1 MKNILI
7 IDDKADIRDLIS
19 DILSDE
25 GYTPV
30 SVSNAS
36 DAINAVKEQSFG
48 AVILDIWLEG
58 SEFDGIGVLKAI
70 KALYRELPVIMISGH
85 ANIETA
91 VNTIKIGA
99 YDFIEKPFKSEKL
112 LIMLKRAL
120 SSYSLYK
127 ENQELKRS
135 MQIESYFVGESKAI
149 QALRK
154 TITSVAPANSRVLI
168 QGENGVGKDIA
179 ARMIQ
184 QNSARKDQAFVSLSC
199 LDLSEENFDA
209 VIYGS
214 DLVDRLTSIISKAS
228 GGTLYISELE
238 LLSDKLQQKM
248 LKLFQDS
255 SVDIRFILSA
265 NADLKA
271 LVDAEQFSSSL
282 YYRINV
288 SCISIEPLRNRKEDI
303 KVILDYYAEL
313 FSNMY
318 KAQKVLFSG
327 DAIASLEVYKWPGNL
342 IEIKNLVERLFI
354 LHAKEKAVIDT
365 SDLPL
370 EYTSHAINIGK
381 KETWLIDTLS
391 KQLKDA
397 KDDFERFYLSN
408 QLSRFEG
415 NISKTADNIGI
426 DRTALHRKLKSL
438 NVANN

>member
-36 DAINAVKEQSFG
+36 DAISTIKSRSFG

-70 KALYRELPVIMISGH
+70 KALHRELPVIMISGH

-112 LIMLKRAL
+112 LIMLKRAVA
-120 SSYSLYK
+120 SYSLYK
-127 ENQELKRS
+127 ENQELKKS
-135 MQIESYFVGESKAI
+135 MQIESSFVGESKAI
-149 QALRK
+149 QSLKK
-154 TITSVAPANSRVLI
+154 TIASVAPANSRVLI

-179 ARMIQ
+179 ARMIHE
-184 QNSARKDQAFVSLSC
+184 NSARKDQAFVSLSC

-209 VIYGS
+209 LIYGS
-214 DLVDRLTSIISKAS
+214 DVVDRISSIVSKSS

-248 LKLFQDS
+248 LKLLQDNTI
-255 SVDIRFILSA
+255 DIRFILSA
-265 NADLKA
+265 NADLKE
-271 LVDAEQFSSSL
+271 LVDANQFSSTL

-288 SCISIEPLRNRKEDI
+288 SCISIESIRHRKEDI
-303 KVILDYYAEL
+303 KLILDYYAEL
-313 FSNMY
+313 FSNTY
-318 KAQKVLFSG
+318 KAQKLLFSA
-327 DAIASLEVYKWPGNL
+327 DSIASLEVYKWPGNL

-354 LHAKEKAVIDT
+354 LYGKEKAVIDAN
-365 SDLPL
+365 DLPI
-370 EYTSHAINIGK
+370 EYTSQAINIGQK
-381 KETWLIDTLS
+381 DTWLVDTLS

-415 NISKTADNIGI
+415 NISRTADNIGI

-438 NVANN
+438 NVANS